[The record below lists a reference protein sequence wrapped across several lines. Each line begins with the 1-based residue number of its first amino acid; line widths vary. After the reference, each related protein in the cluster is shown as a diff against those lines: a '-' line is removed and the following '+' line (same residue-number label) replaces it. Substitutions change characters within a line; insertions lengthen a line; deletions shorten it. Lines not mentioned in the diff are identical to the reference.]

1 MSNNG
6 NNAKRATIGGV
17 IDKFFEI
24 PPYQRLYEWEKE
36 QIETLLDDIKK
47 ACELDKK
54 DKKVENKK
62 EYFIGTITISAKTN
76 DKEQDKEN
84 NDKTKV
90 YKLIDG
96 QQRLTT
102 IWFIGFYLASRGCTN
117 WQDFIIQKQDDKLR
131 IAMPIR
137 DSEENALKALA
148 RKITDLKGEN
158 SNKKNEKPFSFPQSN
173 INEKIKKAFE
183 CIESWFENIE
193 KIKENEIK
201 DFAQYIYTKVCF
213 VLVTLAEN
221 TDLNRFFVRM
231 NNRGKQLEKHEI
243 LKVRILATIK
253 GNDNG
258 DEWQK
263 YAKIWDLCSDMDK
276 YIFQSNDS
284 ETYQVK
290 SIIDFPTFLLHC
302 YKLFT
307 KDGISITR
315 DKLLDIMWEKNTL
328 LKDNSENCITFIE
341 SMLRYRVLFDGF
353 VIKFTAK
360 TDKDINDKESLY
372 KIKRLDSNGKYIV
385 DSGLKDLEMV
395 QNYLRVARRGTNQN
409 YEHWLTD
416 FLEFLDDDN
425 SQFDEIKEIKEFVDN
440 FLSNKDKNVLPKS
453 LIKNE
458 SQKDES
464 LTEKLRVLQ
473 EELVAFLE
481 EKDTEQIY
489 NVNLKEHYKQNGNFT
504 IDESFLTKYLSN
516 GVKTP
521 HYWFYRL
528 EYYLWKWGK
537 YAPEKLGDFSKTLG
551 DYTLDLKK
559 DKCVLNSKYF
569 HFRIL
574 GSIEHFSAT
583 QREKP
588 QEQWSNVSDSLN
600 IFGNLALISQNLNS
614 SLSNKL
620 EKFKRNKVIEQLER
634 GRLES
639 LKYFIM
645 CANLKGDEWTGD
657 NAQEHQNQMLEI
669 LKQSLKISSHNL
681 TPQQSLKIKEY

>member
-17 IDKFFEI
+17 IDNVSLLDKSFEI
-24 PPYQRLYEWEKE
+24 PPYQRLYAWGETE
-36 QIETLLDDIKK
+36 INTLLDDMKK
-47 ACELDKK
+47 AYND
-54 DKKVENKK
+54 NKK
-62 EYFIGTITISAKTN
+62 EYFIGNITTSI
-76 DKEQDKEN
+76 DKDDK
-84 NDKTKV
+84 DKFV
-90 YKLIDG
+90 LIDG

-102 IWFIGFYLASRGCTN
+102 LWFIGFYLASQNCPN
-117 WQDFIIQKQDDKLR
+117 WKEFIMQGENLR

-137 DSEENALKALA
+137 DNEESALKALA
-148 RKITDLKGEN
+148 GKIADFKSEN
-158 SNKKNEKPFSFPQSN
+158 DSNKKLSNFLPSN
-173 INEKIKKAFE
+173 IHEKIKEAFE

-213 VLVTLAEN
+213 VFVTLAQN

-243 LKVRILATIK
+243 LKVRILHKI
-253 GNDNG
+253 
-258 DEWQK
+258 DESERDQ

-276 YIFQSNDS
+276 YIFQSSES
-284 ETYQVK
+284 ETYQVE

-302 YKLFT
+302 YKLWVVGQENENIQIN
-307 KDGISITR
+307 K
-315 DKLLDIMWEKNTL
+315 DKLLDMIKPNEW
-328 LKDNSENCITFIE
+328 NSNKAECFIK
-341 SMLRYRVLFDGF
+341 SMLRYRVLFDSF

-416 FLEFLDDDN
+416 FLHFLVDNKDEQEINEIKNFGIMRIFLEQNNEIKNKLTPPQCLIKQKDDSNDQTKQNPLARKLVEFLEKMDTRRICEVN
-425 SQFDEIKEIKEFVDN
+425 I
-440 FLSNKDKNVLPKS
+440 KDKKIEDIS
-453 LIKNE
+453 
-458 SQKDES
+458 KD
-464 LTEKLRVLQ
+464 
-473 EELVAFLE
+473 FLA
-481 EKDTEQIY
+481 
-489 NVNLKEHYKQNGNFT
+489 EH
-504 IDESFLTKYLSN
+504 LSH
-516 GVKTP
+516 GTATP

-537 YAPEKLGDFSKTLG
+537 DDNGKNLVMFENEKSKIYNTELGESKN
-551 DYTLDLKK
+551 KVAFK
-559 DKCVLNSKYF
+559 DIFTKNLF

-574 GSIEHFSAT
+574 GSIEHFSAR
-583 QREKP
+583 QRKEPRK
-588 QEQWSNVSDSLN
+588 QWDKDTLDELDA
-600 IFGNLALISQNLNS
+600 FGNLALISQNLNS
-614 SLSNKL
+614 SLSNEL
-620 EKFKRNKVIEQLER
+620 ENSKKDEVINQLKR

-645 CANLKGDEWTGD
+645 CANLKGDEWTYK
-657 NAQEHQNQMLEI
+657 NAKNHQEQMLEI
-669 LKQSLKISSHNL
+669 LKQSLEI
-681 TPQQSLKIKEY
+681 